1 MLPSK
6 LLLSIW
12 SPKPNKAKEIDNTIC
27 KNGEPMKKLAFAV
40 LAMFGAV
47 STVTAAGNVA
57 AGKTK
62 SATCV
67 ACHSADGNSMV
78 PTFPKLAGQHA
89 EYIAKQLADFK
100 SGARTDPTMAP
111 MAAPLSEQ
119 DIADLAAYFASNTV
133 SIGSAAN
140 AEKAAI
146 GQKIYQGGDKNKGI
160 SACMAC
166 HGPAGSGNPGA
177 KFPALSGQ
185 HSTYI
190 VKALKDFR
198 SGTRTNDPAKMMR
211 DIAAKMSDSDIE
223 AVAEYIAGLH

>member
-1 MLPSK
+1 
-6 LLLSIW
+6 
-12 SPKPNKAKEIDNTIC
+12 
-27 KNGEPMKKLAFAV
+27 MKKLAFAALV
-40 LAMFGAV
+40 MFGAV
-47 STVTAAGNVA
+47 STVSAAGNA
-57 AGKTK
+57 ADGKAK
-62 SATCV
+62 SAACA
-67 ACHSADGNSMV
+67 ACHGMDGNSMV

-89 EYIAKQLADFK
+89 SYIEKQLANFK
-100 SGARTDPTMAP
+100 AGDRKDPTMSG

-119 DIADLAAYFASNTV
+119 DMADLAAYFSSNTA

-140 AEKAAI
+140 AEKAAM
-146 GQKIYQGGDKNKGI
+146 GKKIFQGGDKVKGI

-166 HGPAGSGNPGA
+166 HGPTGAGNPGA

-190 VKALKDFR
+190 IKALKDFR
-198 SGTRTNDPAKMMR
+198 SGTRANDMNKMMR